1 MKKPLFLLLSLALTI
16 PAFSQWDGTS
26 SPWTQGTGTQSDPY
40 QISSPQHLAYLAD
53 MVCAGVND
61 YNGKYFLL
69 TQDISLSNQSWM
81 PIGDATHPF
90 KGNFDGGEHTID
102 SIYVFNTTY
111 TLTGLF
117 GCIENGKVYNINA
130 NIRIASGLTRG
141 GISAGVRNACV
152 ENCEVILNSCSG
164 SPNYF
169 GGIVGTSTTGRTV
182 VSNCIVS
189 GNITGSSYVGGIVAY
204 ITGINAYIDNCQYSS
219 GVLTCTSGFCGGI
232 NGGSNATTG
241 IDTIVNCTNMGRVY
255 GYSNVGG
262 IVGSANNIYI
272 SRCAN
277 LDSVV
282 SRSSSYRNVC
292 IGGIVGYANSGTIE
306 LSSNRGGI
314 TVDGV
319 FGHNSTHPCYKS
331 TTASEY
337 RVYATGIG
345 CGFTSNTYSHHH
357 HLYSSSNYFCTYT
370 ETIPTSNLTV
380 RYCFNTGDIR
390 VPKYNGL
397 LNCTSTCTNGFP
409 TDGCRVYGV
418 GYNTSNCYNTGTITM
433 TGSGTTLYGYK
444 WGASDIATNSY
455 YIDDCGAT
463 TGGNSRSA
471 AQMRSSS
478 FPIILNADSTV
489 FVMDQTNANNGY
501 PVFWFTVAYD
511 ITSDSATDVNSYN
524 AILNGHYGGIADT
537 VGFVYGLNNSN
548 PMTQIIVDAINSP
561 VSHTLSGL
569 QPNTQYR
576 YAFFV
581 KHNGT
586 YIYGDTLTF
595 TTKPTYNVSV
605 SSNNNAWGSVSG
617 GGTYGYGEIDTLV
630 ATPTNHYRFL
640 QWNDGNTE
648 NPRLITVLSD
658 TNLTAQFATQIYTVY
673 ASVNNE
679 AWGYLTGT
687 GTYEYGS
694 PAIITA
700 IPYTGYHFLYW
711 TNESESFHNEINPWI
726 ISSVSCN
733 TTSTIAVFAPNQYTV
748 TLQSNNDT
756 LGIVYGSGTYQYGQQ
771 AVLVAQPNGNNIFTQ
786 WSDGD
791 TNAYRIITVTSNV
804 SYTAIFTDAIF
815 NVIAQSSNGSYG
827 TVSGSGSYARGSQVQ
842 LTAVPNEGYHFTQWN
857 DGNTDNPRTI
867 TVNADVTYT
876 AQFAANTY
884 VLNVNSSNTMMGSAT
899 GGGIFSYGQQTTIE
913 ATAMPHYRFVQWND
927 GINSNPRVVTI
938 TSDTTFTALF
948 EQLPQYTITV
958 ISADETKGSVSG
970 GGTFYG
976 GEQTVISATAA
987 SGNVFDRWSDGNTE
1001 AIRTLTVTSDATY
1014 TAYFSGVRFTVNVYS
1029 NDDQMGSVSGGGEYE
1044 QGSQATVTATPTN
1057 GCHFVRWNN
1066 GVETNPYTFTVYSNV
1081 NLIANFERV
1090 TGVDDIEELPFTIAS
1105 RRTSIAINNADNC
1118 SVLIRD
1124 ILGRTI
1130 YTSKKYDGGWIDLRQ
1145 TGVYLVS
1152 INEYKTIKIV
1162 LIN

>member
-1 MKKPLFLLLSLALTI
+1 MKKTLFLLLSLALTI

-53 MVCAGVND
+53 MVTSGVND

-90 KGNFDGGEHTID
+90 KGNFDGGGHTID

-117 GCIENGKVYNINA
+117 GCVENGKVYNINA
-130 NIRIASGLTRG
+130 NIRIASGFTRG
-141 GISAGVRNACV
+141 GISATVRNAIV

-219 GVLTCTSGFCGGI
+219 GVLTCTSGSCGGI
-232 NGGSNATTG
+232 NGGSHATTG
-241 IDTIVNCTNMGRVY
+241 IDTIVNCTNTGRVY
-255 GYSNVGG
+255 GYSKVGG
-262 IVGSANNIYI
+262 IVGAANIIYV

-292 IGGIVGYANSGTIE
+292 IGGIVGYANSGTID

-319 FGHNSTHPCYKS
+319 FGHNSTHPCHYDI
-331 TTASEY
+331 TASEY

-345 CGFTSNTYSHHH
+345 CGFTSNSASHNHNYTYVCS
-357 HLYSSSNYFCTYT
+357 YT
-370 ETIPTSNLTV
+370 KIIPTNNLTITNC
-380 RYCFNTGDIR
+380 YNTGNIK
-390 VPKYNGL
+390 VPKYNSH
-397 LNCTSTCTNGFP
+397 LNSGSSCNSNSP
-409 TDGCRVYGV
+409 TDGCQVFGI
-418 GYNTSNCYNTGTITM
+418 GYNATNCYNTGTITM

-501 PVFWFTVAYD
+501 PVFWYTTTFD
-511 ITSDSATDVNSYN
+511 ITTDTVTVITSHSAN
-524 AILNGHYGGIADT
+524 LNGHYGGTADT
-537 VGFVYGLNNSN
+537 VGFIYGRTTGNTT
-548 PMTQIIVDAINSP
+548 MTRLLLTSSTSSP
-561 VSHTLSGL
+561 VSYTLTDL
-569 QPNTQYR
+569 TPNTQYR
-576 YAFFV
+576 YAFFL
-581 KHNGT
+581 KHDGQ

-595 TTKPTYNVSV
+595 TTYPIHSV
-605 SSNNNAWGSVSG
+605 AVNSNNAAWGSVSG
-617 GGTYGYGEIDTLV
+617 GGTFGHGMQDTMT
-630 ATPTNHYRFL
+630 ATPNDHYQFAH
-640 QWNDGNTE
+640 WSDGNTS
-648 NPRLITVLSD
+648 NPRIITVISD
-658 TNLTAQFATQIYTVY
+658 TSFTAVFEVAQYTINAV
-673 ASVNNE
+673 VNNSS
-679 AWGYLTGT
+679 WGSVTGT
-687 GTYEYGS
+687 GVYDYNT
-694 PAIITA
+694 PFLLTA
-700 IPYTGYHFLYW
+700 IPTTGHHFEYWLEESTQTMYFETYNPLTFTATHNETYTAYFS
-711 TNESESFHNEINPWI
+711 TNE
-726 ISSVSCN
+726 
-733 TTSTIAVFAPNQYTV
+733 YTV
-748 TLQSNNDT
+748 NALSNNDT
-756 LGIVYGSGTYQYGQQ
+756 MGYVTGGGTYNYGQQ
-771 AVLVAQPNGNNIFTQ
+771 IYIMAHPYGNYIFTQ
-786 WSDGD
+786 WSDGN
-791 TNAYRIITVTSNV
+791 TQPSRLITVIEDIT
-804 SYTAIFTDAIF
+804 YTAIFTDAIF
-815 NVIAQSSNGSYG
+815 NITASANNTAFG
-827 TVSGSGSYARGSQVQ
+827 TVTGSGSYARGSQVQ

-867 TVNADVTYT
+867 TVNADATYT

-884 VLNVNSSNTMMGSAT
+884 VLNVNSSNTLMGSAT

-913 ATAMPHYRFVQWND
+913 ATAMPHYRFIQWND
-927 GINSNPRVVTI
+927 GVNSNPRVVTI

-948 EQLPQYTITV
+948 EQMPQYTITV

-976 GEQTVISATAA
+976 GEQTVINATAA

-1044 QGSQATVTATPTN
+1044 QGSQATVTATPAN
-1057 GCHFVRWNN
+1057 GCRFVRWNN

-1081 NLIANFERV
+1081 NLIANFEHV
-1090 TGVDDIEELPFTIAS
+1090 TGVDEIEKLPFTIATRGS
-1105 RRTSIAINNADNC
+1105 AITIYGTDNS
-1118 SVLIRD
+1118 SVHIHD

-1130 YTSKKYDGGWIDLRQ
+1130 YTSKKYDGEWIDLRSS
-1145 TGVYLVS
+1145 GVYLVS
-1152 INEYKTIKIV
+1152 VDENKPIKIV
-1162 LIN
+1162 IIN

>member
-1 MKKPLFLLLSLALTI
+1 MKKTLFLLLSLALTI

-53 MVCAGVND
+53 MVTSGVND

-90 KGNFDGGEHTID
+90 KGNFDGGGHTID
-102 SIYVFNTTY
+102 SLIVSNSTFDCS
-111 TLTGLF
+111 GLF
-117 GCIENGKVYNINA
+117 GKVDYGTIKKIHLNCRLNA
-130 NIRIASGLTRG
+130 GTFRG
-141 GISAGVRNACV
+141 GIAAAMNNGVIDSCNVNIISSAN
-152 ENCEVILNSCSG
+152 
-164 SPNYF
+164 
-169 GGIVGTSTTGRTV
+169 TSTC
-182 VSNCIVS
+182 N
-189 GNITGSSYVGGIVAY
+189 YY
-204 ITGINAYIDNCQYSS
+204 
-219 GVLTCTSGFCGGI
+219 
-232 NGGSNATTG
+232 
-241 IDTIVNCTNMGRVY
+241 
-255 GYSNVGG
+255 GG
-262 IVGSANNIYI
+262 IVGSCSGNVKNCIVYSTSITASVNAGGIIGGKPASNNLLKIENCSFHGQI
-272 SRCAN
+272 H
-277 LDSVV
+277 
-282 SRSSSYRNVC
+282 SSNVNSY
-292 IGGIVGYANSGTIE
+292 IGGIVGYSLSYGSDTILDCHNYGTLYGCMCIGGIIGYSHGPIRIERCANWDSIISQGGTRNTFVGGIIGYSNGGGNVIF
-306 LSSNRGGI
+306 SSNNGCIRIQGA
-314 TVDGV
+314 
-319 FGHNSTHPCYKS
+319 FGESHNGSYYSGLTSSSHTYCFVS
-331 TTASEY
+331 
-337 RVYATGIG
+337 GIG
-345 CGFTSNTYSHHH
+345 SGIISNSSSHQVVYTYSTQHTTQSHYYTCSYTY
-357 HLYSSSNYFCTYT
+357 YSVG
-370 ETIPTSNLTV
+370 SNLNIS
-380 RYCFNTGDIR
+380 Y
-390 VPKYNGL
+390 
-397 LNCTSTCTNGFP
+397 
-409 TDGCRVYGV
+409 
-418 GYNTSNCYNTGTITM
+418 CYNTGSISGGTGANINQYGVGNGSIKCCYN
-433 TGSGTTLYGYK
+433 TGSIP
-444 WGASDIATNSY
+444 SSTNSY
-455 YIDDCGAT
+455 AIGTGIINNCYYLNSCGVS
-463 TGGNSRSA
+463 GSGNSRTES
-471 AQMRSSS
+471 QMRSTS
-478 FPIILNADSTV
+478 FPIVLNADSTV
-489 FVMDQTNANNGY
+489 FVMDETNINNGY

-511 ITSDSATDVNSYN
+511 VTSDSATDVNSFS
-524 AILNGHYGGIADT
+524 AALHGHYGGVADT
-537 VGFVYGLNNSN
+537 TGFVYGLNNSN

-648 NPRLITVLSD
+648 NPRLITVLAD

-700 IPYTGYHFLYW
+700 IPYTGYHFVYW
-711 TNESESFHNEINPWI
+711 TNETESFHNEINPWI

-771 AVLVAQPNGNNIFTQ
+771 AVLIAQPIGNNVFTQ

-815 NVIAQSSNGSYG
+815 NVIAQSSNSSYG

-867 TVNADVTYT
+867 TVNADATYT

-884 VLNVNSSNTMMGSAT
+884 VLNVNSSNTLMGSAT

-913 ATAMPHYRFVQWND
+913 ATAMPHYRFIQWND
-927 GINSNPRVVTI
+927 GVNSNPRVVTI
-938 TSDTTFTALF
+938 TSDTTFTAFF
-948 EQLPQYTITV
+948 EQMPQYTITV

-976 GEQTVISATAA
+976 GEQTVINATAA

-1044 QGSQATVTATPTN
+1044 QGSQATVTATPAN

-1066 GVETNPYTFTVYSNV
+1066 GVETNPYTFTVYSDV

-1090 TGVDDIEELPFTIAS
+1090 TGVDDIEELPFTITS
-1105 RRTSIAINNADNC
+1105 RRTSIAIYNADNC